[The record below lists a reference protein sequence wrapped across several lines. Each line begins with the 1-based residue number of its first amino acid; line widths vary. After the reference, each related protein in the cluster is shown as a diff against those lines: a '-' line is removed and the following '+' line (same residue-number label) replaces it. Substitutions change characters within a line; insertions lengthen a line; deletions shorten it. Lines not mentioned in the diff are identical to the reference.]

1 MTQEEKYLLTF
12 VSQITAGTDPLQ
24 EEIDSKLKDYEDKW
38 GLLNDVIK
46 ADDELQEVSEP
57 DESKKPG
64 CGIPSV
70 TAIMLFII
78 LLILGMS
85 FFASLIFGAVGAAF
99 LYGFLLHDYKSK
111 VENYNNYVKTRE
123 QYWERMQEL
132 DEETTKLWKYLSP
145 KLNIRFETLRVALNK
160 NLGIPYPKSAITLD
174 NYNKVKKCYLALL
187 EKSEE
192 VNRIPDKKEQM
203 GANRTFI
210 DEKLTFLYAHS
221 LRATV
226 SEDVYGEF
234 RQQLLNAGT
243 GKMLMRQ
250 EIKGRY
256 SQGVSEIMRLPKYK
270 DMLEDDHLTPIIN
283 KFEAVSR
290 RNTRGLIFE
299 SIDKKEV
306 QTRDMAELF
315 NAAKYEYDE
324 LMDISKKVSYALNY
338 ARGCA
343 FRNIYLA
350 TELINYIVGSNRGG
364 GLTTAQDGIDF
375 SSVNTTDVSLDSF
388 ELNGSSLESAVNTV
402 AFLSDTVMDN
412 AALSQFVDENPKV
425 AAGVAVLA
433 TIGASALQ
441 YFQNLDNN
449 AEAQRQLTDNI
460 SAIADGYTEGKA
472 NMLRAIEIIGG
483 IVKCNDGFMAVY
495 EPLRKK
501 VFEDGDTNL
510 TKMEIMQLAA
520 AANEYSKTAKAKI
533 KE

>member
-1 MTQEEKYLLTF
+1 MTQEEQYLLTF
-12 VSQITAGTDPLQ
+12 VPQITADTDPLQ
-24 EEIDSKLKDYEDKW
+24 EEIDSRLKDYEDKW
-38 GLLNDVIK
+38 GQLEAVIK
-46 ADDELQEVSEP
+46 ADDELQEVPKP

-64 CGIPSV
+64 CGVPV
-70 TAIMLFII
+70 VVAIVLFVLLLIFGVPF
-78 LLILGMS
+78 LASLILG
-85 FFASLIFGAVGAAF
+85 AAGAAV
-99 LYGFLLHDYKSK
+99 LYGVLSYDYKSK
-111 VENYNNYVKTRE
+111 VDDYNNYVKTRE
-123 QYWERMQEL
+123 QYRERMQDL
-132 DEETTKLWKYLSP
+132 DEETSKLWNYLSP
-145 KLNIRFETLRVALNK
+145 KLDIRFETLRVALNK

-174 NYNKVKKCYLALL
+174 NYSKVKKCYLALM

-192 VNRIPDKKEQM
+192 VNHIPDNKEQEE
-203 GANRTFI
+203 ANRAFI

-226 SEDVYGEF
+226 SDDVYGEF
-234 RQQLLNAGT
+234 KQQLLNAGP

-290 RNTRGLIFE
+290 RNTRGFLFD
-299 SIDKKEV
+299 STDKKEA

-388 ELNGSSLESAVNTV
+388 ELNGSSIESAVNTV
-402 AFLSDTVMDN
+402 AFLSDAVMDN
-412 AALSQFVDENPKV
+412 AALSQLVDDNPKF
-425 AAGVAVLA
+425 AAGVAIVA
-433 TIGASALQ
+433 AVGAGVVQ
-441 YFQNLDNN
+441 YLENLEKN
-449 AEAQRQLTDNI
+449 AEAQKQLTDNI
-460 SAIADGYTEGKA
+460 QAIADGYTEGKA

>member
-1 MTQEEKYLLTF
+1 MN
-12 VSQITAGTDPLQ
+12 SI
-24 EEIDSKLKDYEDKW
+24 
-38 GLLNDVIK
+38 
-46 ADDELQEVSEP
+46 
-57 DESKKPG
+57 PG
-64 CGIPSV
+64 
-70 TAIMLFII
+70 
-78 LLILGMS
+78 
-85 FFASLIFGAVGAAF
+85 
-99 LYGFLLHDYKSK
+99 
-111 VENYNNYVKTRE
+111 N
-123 QYWERMQEL
+123 
-132 DEETTKLWKYLSP
+132 
-145 KLNIRFETLRVALNK
+145 
-160 NLGIPYPKSAITLD
+160 
-174 NYNKVKKCYLALL
+174 
-187 EKSEE
+187 
-192 VNRIPDKKEQM
+192 KEQK
-203 GANRTFI
+203 GANRAFI

-226 SEDVYGEF
+226 SDDVYGEF
-234 RQQLLNAGT
+234 KQQLLNAGP

-256 SQGVSEIMRLPKYK
+256 SQGISEIMHLPKYK

-283 KFEAVSR
+283 KFDAVSR
-290 RNTRGLIFE
+290 RNTRGFLFD
-299 SIDKKEV
+299 STDKKEA

-375 SSVNTTDVSLDSF
+375 SSANTTDVSLDSF
-388 ELNGSSLESAVNTV
+388 ELNGSSIESAVNTV
-402 AFLSDTVMDN
+402 AFLSDAVMDN

-425 AAGVAVLA
+425 AAGFAIVAAV
-433 TIGASALQ
+433 GAGVVQ
-441 YFQNLDNN
+441 YFQNLENN

-460 SAIADGYTEGKA
+460 QVIADGYTEGKA

-533 KE
+533 KD

>member
-1 MTQEEKYLLTF
+1 MTQEEQYLLTF
-12 VSQITAGTDPLQ
+12 VPQITTGTDPLQ
-24 EEIDSKLKDYEDKW
+24 NEIDSRLKDYEDKL
-38 GLLNDVIK
+38 GQLNDVIK
-46 ADDELQEVSEP
+46 AYDELQEVPEP
-57 DESKKPG
+57 DESQKPG

-70 TAIMLFII
+70 TAIVLFVL
-78 LLILGMS
+78 LLILGVP
-85 FFASLIFGAVGAAF
+85 FLVSLVLGVAGAAC
-99 LYGFLLHDYKSK
+99 LYGKQSYDYKSK
-111 VENYNNYVKTRE
+111 VDGFFNYVKTRE
-123 QYWERMQEL
+123 QYCDRIQEL
-132 DEETTKLWKYLSP
+132 DEETCKLWNHLSP
-145 KLNIRFETLRVALNK
+145 KLDIRFETLRIALNK

-174 NYNKVKKCYLALL
+174 NYNKVKKCYLSLL
-187 EKSEE
+187 EESDE
-192 VNRIPDKKEQM
+192 VNRIHDKKERM
-203 GANRTFI
+203 EANRAFI
-210 DEKLTFLYAHS
+210 DDKLTFLYAHS

-226 SEDVYGEF
+226 SDDVYGEF
-234 RQQLLNAGT
+234 KQQLLNADT

-250 EIKGRY
+250 EIRGRY

-283 KFEAVSR
+283 KFAVVSR
-290 RNTRGLIFE
+290 RNTRGLLLE
-299 SIDKKEV
+299 STDKKEA

-324 LMDISKKVSYALNY
+324 LMGISKKVSYALNY

-388 ELNGSSLESAVNTV
+388 ELNGSSIENAVNTV

-425 AAGVAVLA
+425 AAGVAIVA
-433 TIGASALQ
+433 AVGAGVAQ

-449 AEAQRQLTDNI
+449 AEAQKQLTDNI
-460 SAIADGYTEGKA
+460 QAIADGYTEGKA

-495 EPLRKK
+495 EPLRQK

-520 AANEYSKTAKAKI
+520 AANEYSKTAKAQIMK
-533 KE
+533 